1 MECFALNRSLKLSL
15 ELRFQ
20 RRNDVATP
28 LDSQPET
35 LVLAEFYAVH
45 DLQPHGYL
53 SDGHERG
60 VAGYISRRAASYT
73 VMEWGAGRILDNS
86 QA

>member
-1 MECFALNRSLKLSL
+1 MKCFALNRSLKLSL

-20 RRNDVATP
+20 RRNDVAP

-35 LVLAEFYAVH
+35 LVLAEFHAVH

-60 VAGYISRRAASYT
+60 VAGYISRRAAFYT
-73 VMEWGAGRILDNS
+73 VMEWGAGRILNIS